1 MCSVT
6 RILFSEAATGGVL
19 QKKVFLERDSGAGV
33 FMQNFQEHLFHRAPL
48 GGCFWILTLSNPSQ
62 RRT

>member
-19 QKKVFLERDSGAGV
+19 QKKVFLERDSGTGV
-33 FMQNFQEHLFHRAPL
+33 FM
-48 GGCFWILTLSNPSQ
+48 
-62 RRT
+62 